1 MKIGSKTLEKII
13 SESIKKHLIKEL
25 GNTWDYPG
33 DSDFRSDAPWNQGE
47 DFETPDSEIFTIE
60 VYNMTEDE
68 EITDNRISGDRYY
81 SLEDA
86 IEAARKIARKF
97 INTDEVIETMVLSGE
112 HEKNNGEI
120 YGEPDVVYVISN
132 SDKRTTMMT
141 RKNAG
146 YTSLEVDEYMR

>member
-1 MKIGSKTLEKII
+1 MKIGSKSLEKII
-13 SESIKKHLIKEL
+13 SESIKKHLIKEW

-33 DSDFRSDAPWNQGE
+33 DSDFRSDAPWNQGD
-47 DFETPDSEIFTIE
+47 DFETPDAEIFTIE
-60 VYNMTEDE
+60 VYNISSNE
-68 EITDNRISGDRYY
+68 EITDNHISGDIYY

-86 IEAARKIARKF
+86 IEAARKIARKY
-97 INTDEVIETMVLSGE
+97 INADEVIETMVLSGE
-112 HEKNNGEI
+112 YEKDNGEI

-132 SDKRTTMMT
+132 SDKRTTMIA